1 MKTIF
6 TFLFL
11 AFSIAAFAQQT
22 ISGKVTDE
30 KGHPIAGANIFIE
43 GTYDGDSS
51 DEQGN
56 FSFQTTAAGKQNL
69 VVTFLT
75 YETLNQ
81 EIAV

>member
-1 MKTIF
+1 MKNIF
-6 TFLFL
+6 TLLFL
-11 AFSIAAFAQQT
+11 ILSAATFAQQT

-30 KGHPIAGANIFIE
+30 KGRPVTGANVFIE

-56 FSFQTTAAGKQNL
+56 FSFQTTVTGKQNL

-75 YETLNQ
+75 FETYNQ
-81 EIAV
+81 EI